1 MTLTGAY
8 KIFDDGEMV
17 GEMAVYAQGMMT
29 VFEGT
34 CKPDREG
41 PFRVAALS
49 DGYLI
54 MLGVMLPNEGGYY
67 IRRSFSKNAVT
78 ELGIKDIS
86 EFRLIYPEAEEN
98 QGSEKTSIP
107 VGAAPEDGWQD
118 APEPW
123 RLFKDEELSETCR
136 QIKGARMRREEDG
149 DISLAVPLERNA
161 PFPAMPIFCF
171 GSYEKIEN
179 KSYVL
184 FRLRDGILIQ

>member
-17 GEMAVYAQGMMT
+17 GEMTVYAQGMMT

-49 DGYLI
+49 GGYLI
-54 MLGVMLPNEGGYY
+54 LLGVMLPTEDGYY
-67 IRRSFSKNAVT
+67 IRRSFSKNAMAQ
-78 ELGIKDIS
+78 LGIREIS
-86 EFRLIYPEAEEN
+86 EFRLIYPDGEEN
-98 QGSEKTSIP
+98 QDDEKTSIP
-107 VGAAPEDGWQD
+107 DETVQGNGWQD

-123 RLFKDEELSETCR
+123 RLFKDQELSEVCR
-136 QIKGARMRREEDG
+136 QVKGAKMRREEDG
-149 DISLAVPLERNA
+149 DISLAIPLERYA

-171 GSYEKIEN
+171 GTYEKIQN

-184 FRLRDGILIQ
+184 FRLRDGVLIQ